1 MSECLTCR
9 DLQSDLETSE
19 NEVQKLEGRFEDLEY
34 DYEEL
39 RGELESIEARAGRL
53 SVALEAYENGTL
65 LHCETLYD
73 EQKAEIAHK
82 LFAEL
87 SLDQLLTIET
97 LYLK

>member
-19 NEVQKLEGRFEDLEY
+19 NEVQKLEGRLKDLEY
-34 DYEEL
+34 DYKKL
-39 RGELESIEARAGRL
+39 RGELESSEARAECL

-73 EQKAEIAHK
+73 EQKADISQR
-82 LFAEL
+82 LFTEL
-87 SLDQLLTIET
+87 SLGQLLTIET